1 MTDFA
6 APAGGAGPT
15 DAGGGP
21 AQLGPVE
28 QLTADKAFMARLFND
43 SAAGIAAARA
53 QWDAAHQLAHPEP
66 DEAAERLDP
75 RGYDVRALPVEDH
88 QPAIRA
94 FSAAGI
100 AHRQVSAILDAGAQ
114 HDRWGTMSE
123 AIVEE
128 MAQDTLAQLQR
139 IYGGD
144 ADQLLVDA
152 KQLIAELSQRW
163 PGLRAWL
170 HENGRGSSLP
180 VVHAFIAATLMR
192 RTR

>member
-43 SAAGIAAARA
+43 SDPGNADARA
-53 QWDAAHQLAHPEP
+53 RWDAAHQLAHPEP